1 MHSRLQHILF
11 GALAGLFYWALQEGD
26 LVTGPLGLRGVFAIT
41 VAGMVFFGTGLAML
55 GEIGARK
62 AGFAAVLIAIPT
74 TVLGWWSAGAFDPA
88 QDLLGQM
95 DFGVL
100 ALFVLATVP
109 MPFAMVIAQ
118 QGRGA
123 WADYPALFTH
133 TWNIVVRYGAAW
145 LFLAL
150 VWLLLYLSSQLLQ
163 SVGIDWLR
171 QLFRLDWLAL
181 GLSGAVLGLGLAV
194 VTELEEMISPF
205 LLLRLLRLL
214 LPVVMVVVIV
224 FLLGLMLNAGAIDA
238 VGFSHATTLI
248 VISIAAITLVSVA
261 VEREDFEAVAAPI
274 LRISTLGLA
283 LILPV
288 LAAVSAWS
296 AWLTVAELGWTPA
309 RVAQWTLIILIAG
322 YGIGYAASVL
332 RGHGWMARVRRV
344 NIAMALGLLALA
356 VAWLTPLI
364 NANAIAT
371 KSQIARYEGG
381 LTEPARLPLYA
392 MAQSWGKPGQDGIA
406 TLRAHAANDP
416 ALAKALASVRVD
428 GEVVPPTSSDAR
440 LADLRAQIAQPS
452 GAAPIPNALLQVIER
467 ESNVPL
473 SDLCAPRA
481 SAKPTCALV
490 MADLRPDLAGDEA
503 VMVRDDGSY
512 TPMRFYYLSNGQ
524 WVNGGAMRAVSG
536 GDGAIGL
543 VIAAIAKGQFE
554 IVPSGISGVQAGGQ
568 ILVPSLR

>member
-11 GALAGLFYWALQEGD
+11 GALAGLFLWALHEGNF
-26 LVTGPLGLRGVFAIT
+26 VNGPLGPRSIFAIT

-62 AGFAAVLIAIPT
+62 AGFAALLIAIPT
-74 TVLGWWSAGAFDPA
+74 TVLGWWAAGSFDPA

-118 QGRGA
+118 QGRRA

-133 TWNIVVRYGAAW
+133 AWNIVVRYGAAW
-145 LFLAL
+145 LFLAV

-171 QLFRLDWLAL
+171 QLFRLNWLAL

-214 LPVVMVVVIV
+214 LPVVMVVVVV
-224 FLLGLMLNAGAIDA
+224 FLLGLILNAGAIDA
-238 VGFSHATTLI
+238 VGVSHATTLI
-248 VISIAAITLVSVA
+248 VISMAAIVLVSVA
-261 VEREDFEAVAAPI
+261 VEREDFEAVVAPI

-296 AWLTVAELGWTPA
+296 TWRTVFEFGWTPA
-309 RVAQWTLIILIAG
+309 RVAQGGLIVLIAG
-322 YGIGYAASVL
+322 YGIGYAAAVL

-371 KSQIARYEGG
+371 KSQIARYESG

-392 MAQSWGKPGQDGIA
+392 MAQSWGKPGLDGIA

-416 ALAKALASVRVD
+416 VLAKALASVRVA
-428 GEVVPPTSSDAR
+428 GEDVPPTSHDAL
-440 LADLRAQIAQPS
+440 LADLRMHIAQPP
-452 GAAPIPNALLQVIER
+452 GAAPIPKALLQVIER
-467 ESNVPL
+467 DSNVPL
-473 SDLCAPRA
+473 SDLCAWRA
-481 SAKPTCALV
+481 SAEPSCALV
-490 MADLRPDLAGDEA
+490 MADLRPDLPGDEA
-503 VMVRDDGSY
+503 VMVRDDGTY
-512 TPMRFYYLSNGQ
+512 APMRFYYLNNGQ
-524 WVNGGAMRAVSG
+524 WVNGGAMRAVPG

-543 VIAAIAKGQFE
+543 VIAAIAKGQFK